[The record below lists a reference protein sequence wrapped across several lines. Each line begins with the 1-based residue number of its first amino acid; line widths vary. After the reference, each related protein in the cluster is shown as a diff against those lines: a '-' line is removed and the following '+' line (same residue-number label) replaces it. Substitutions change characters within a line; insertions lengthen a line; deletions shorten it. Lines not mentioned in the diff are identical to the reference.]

1 MFTLKELIELKT
13 DFFKGKRV
21 KLVRHKDSRTEYK
34 DILKDREA
42 LLEYQ
47 KEQGKEVFKNTDY
60 LISFI
65 GQESTK
71 SLLFGV
77 FKVNGID
84 KKERGVI
91 KKGEKFFYN
100 LTEVNIIDELID
112 RVVIDWGKSAISWYQ
127 WYDKQTKEVIE
138 ILPKGYL
145 GEFKGLT
152 NFVLDYDEL
161 KKLISNPDANKDWKS
176 NLSSINGIYMI
187 LDTKTGSQYIGSAYG
202 IGGVWQRWSEYASSI
217 HGDNKRLKELCK
229 LDKNYKKNFQYTIL
243 ESLPSNV
250 NKKEVIKIENL
261 YKEKFGTRAFGLN
274 EN

>member
-1 MFTLKELIELKT
+1 MFTLQLQDIIELRT

-21 KLVRHKDSRTEYK
+21 KLVRHKDNRTEYK

-60 LISFI
+60 LTSFI

-77 FKVNGID
+77 FKLNGVD
-84 KKERGVI
+84 
-91 KKGEKFFYN
+91 KKGEKFYYN
-100 LTEVNIIDELID
+100 LIEVNIIDELID
-112 RVVIDWGKSAISWYQ
+112 RIVIDWGKSAISWYQ
-127 WYDKQTKEVIE
+127 WYDKQTKEVLE

-161 KKLISNPDANKDWKS
+161 KKLISNADANKDWKS
-176 NLSSINGIYMI
+176 NLSSVNGIYMI
-187 LDTKTGSQYIGSAYG
+187 LDTKTGNQYIGSAYG
-202 IGGVWQRWSEYASSI
+202 KGGIWQRWSDYSSNV
-217 HGDNKRLKELCK
+217 HAGNKKLKELCNNNK
-229 LDKNYKKNFQYTIL
+229 YKQSFQYTIL
-243 ESLPSNV
+243 QSLASNISA
-250 NKKEVIKIENL
+250 KEIIKIENL
-261 YKEKFGTRAFGLN
+261 YKVKFGTKSFGLN

>member
-1 MFTLKELIELKT
+1 MFTLQELIELKT

-47 KEQGKEVFKNTDY
+47 KQQGREVFKNTDY

-71 SLLFGV
+71 ALLFGV
-77 FKVNGID
+77 FKVNGVD
-84 KKERGVI
+84 KKE
-91 KKGEKFFYN
+91 EKFYYN
-100 LTEVNIIDELID
+100 LTEVNVIDELID

-187 LDTKTGSQYIGSAYG
+187 LDNKTGSQYIGSAYG
-202 IGGVWQRWSEYASSI
+202 TGGVWQRWSEYASSI
-217 HGDNKRLKELCK
+217 HGNNKRLKELCK
-229 LDKNYKKNFQYTIL
+229 KDVNYKKNFQYTIL
-243 ESLPSNV
+243 ESLPSNI

>member
-77 FKVNGID
+77 FKVNGVD
-84 KKERGVI
+84 KKGA
-91 KKGEKFFYN
+91 KFYYN

-112 RVVIDWGKSAISWYQ
+112 RIVIDWGKSAISWYQ
-127 WYDKQTKEVIE
+127 WYDKQSKKVLE
-138 ILPKGYL
+138 ILPEGYL

-152 NFVLDYDEL
+152 HFVLDYDEL

-176 NLSSINGIYMI
+176 NLSAVNGIYMI
-187 LDTKTGSQYIGSAYG
+187 LDTKSGKQYIGSAYG

-217 HGDNKRLKELCK
+217 HGNNKRLIELCQT
-229 LDKNYKKNFQYTIL
+229 DSNYKKNFQYSIL

-261 YKEKFGTRAFGLN
+261 YKEKFGTRTFGLN

>member
-1 MFTLKELIELKT
+1 MFTLQELIELKT
-13 DFFKGKRV
+13 DFFKEKRV

-47 KEQGKEVFKNTDY
+47 KTQGRDVFKNTDY

-71 SLLFGV
+71 ALLFGV
-77 FKVNGID
+77 FKVNGVKITGD
-84 KKERGVI
+84 R
-91 KKGEKFFYN
+91 FYYN
-100 LTEVNIIDELID
+100 LTEVNVIDELID
-112 RVVIDWGKSAISWYQ
+112 RIVIDWGKSTISWYQ
-127 WYDKQTKEVIE
+127 WYDKQTKNVLE
-138 ILPKGYL
+138 ILPNGYL

-176 NLSSINGIYMI
+176 SLSSINGIYMI
-187 LDTKTGSQYIGSAYG
+187 LDTKSGNQYIGSAYG
-202 IGGVWQRWSEYASSI
+202 IGGVWQRWSEYASNI
-217 HGDNKRLKELCK
+217 HGNNKRLKELCK
-229 LDKNYKKNFQYTIL
+229 KDSNYKKNFQYTIL
-243 ESLPSNV
+243 ESLPSNID
-250 NKKEVIKIENL
+250 KKEVIKIESL
-261 YKEKFGTRAFGLN
+261 YKQKFGTRAFGLN

>member
-1 MFTLKELIELKT
+1 MFTLKELIEIKT
-13 DFFKGKRV
+13 NFFKGKRV

-34 DILKDREA
+34 DILKDREV

-65 GQESTK
+65 GQDNSK
-71 SLLFGV
+71 ALLFGV
-77 FKVNGID
+77 FKVDGVVAKGD
-84 KKERGVI
+84 KFYYDI
-91 KKGEKFFYN
+91 K
-100 LTEVNIIDELID
+100 EVNIIDELID

-152 NFVLDYDEL
+152 NFVLDYGEL

-217 HGDNKRLKELCK
+217 HGNNKRLKELCK
-229 LDKNYKKNFQYTIL
+229 KDANYKKNFQYAIL
-243 ESLPSNV
+243 ESLPSNI
-250 NKKEVIKIENL
+250 NKKEVIKIESL